1 MPPRK
6 RPGLGKGLD
15 ALIPQTETPI
25 SQAESEAPGRV
36 REIPVNA
43 VKPNPRQPRTVF
55 NDQELAELTASIQE
69 HGVIQ
74 PLIITHGEAPN
85 QFTLIAGERRLMAAK
100 NAGLKTVPAIL
111 RDSSEQDRLELA
123 LIENVQRADLSPLET
138 AAAYRQLADE
148 FNLSHSAIAK
158 RVSKSRVSVTNTLRL
173 LNLPPSVLEALS
185 SGKISEGHA
194 RALLALPNAQAQA
207 AAVQTVLDKN
217 LSVRQTEELV
227 RKFSGEKPTQKPKAQ
242 PIPEIAALEERLR
255 SSLGTKVNL
264 KHGKKGGTITI
275 HYYSN
280 EELDGLLQRFL
291 DEN

>member
-15 ALIPQTETPI
+15 ALIPQTESAPPQV
-25 SQAESEAPGRV
+25 SSESSGGV

-43 VKPNPRQPRTVF
+43 IMPNPRQPRSVF
-55 NDQELAELTASIQE
+55 NDLELAELAASIEE

-74 PLIITHGEAPN
+74 PLIISPGETPQ
-85 QFTLIAGERRLMAAK
+85 QFILIAGERRLMASK
-100 NAGLKTVPAIL
+100 KAGLKTVPAIL

-138 AAAYRQLADE
+138 AKAYRQLADE
-148 FNLSHSAIAK
+148 FNLSHGEIAK
-158 RVSKSRVSVTNTLRL
+158 RVGKSRVSVTNTLRL

-185 SGKISEGHA
+185 AGKISEGHA
-194 RALLALPNAQAQA
+194 RALLALPNAKAQA
-207 AAVQTVLDKN
+207 AALQTVLEKN

-227 RKFSGEKPTQKPKAQ
+227 RKLGGEKPVQKPK
-242 PIPEIAALEERLR
+242 PEPLPEIKALEERLR
-255 SSLGTKVNL
+255 SNLGTKVNL

-275 HYYSN
+275 HYYSD